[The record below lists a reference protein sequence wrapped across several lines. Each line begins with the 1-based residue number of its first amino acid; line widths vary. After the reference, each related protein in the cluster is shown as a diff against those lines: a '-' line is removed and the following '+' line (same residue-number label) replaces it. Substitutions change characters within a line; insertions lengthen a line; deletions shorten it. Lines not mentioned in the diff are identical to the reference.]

1 MAGKRGRGRPRK
13 VIKDEPTEK
22 AETSSEEPAP
32 STVDPEAVITVP
44 SSVVVPSEQ
53 ESSAVEG
60 LLGLSELG
68 KFDWMMYPGWF
79 PPTNFNPESPVRI
92 SSKI

>member
-22 AETSSEEPAP
+22 AETISEEPP

-68 KFDWMMYPGWF
+68 KLYCFVDSDLF
-79 PPTNFNPESPVRI
+79 PPTDLSLESPVRI
-92 SSKI
+92 FK